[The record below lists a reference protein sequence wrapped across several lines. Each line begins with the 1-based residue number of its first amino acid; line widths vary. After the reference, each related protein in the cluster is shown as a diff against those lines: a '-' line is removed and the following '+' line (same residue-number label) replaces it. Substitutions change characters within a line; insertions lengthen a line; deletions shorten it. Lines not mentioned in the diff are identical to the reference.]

1 MDGDVVGPRR
11 LSRRGLLIGAGAAG
25 AAILTAKTGLAAS
38 PRRHDG
44 ARRLAFENAWTREKL
59 GVTYYENGRYV
70 EDALQALDRMMRD
83 HRDASVVEMDP
94 RLYDL
99 LFDLHRLMESGN
111 PFTLISGYRSP
122 ATNGML
128 AARSRAVAKN
138 SYHLRGWAADVR
150 LQGRDLRQLALGA
163 ISLKRGGVGMY
174 SRKSNFIHVDTGP
187 VRRWNI

>member
-1 MDGDVVGPRR
+1 MHWDTMGPRR
-11 LSRRGLLIGAGAAG
+11 VSRRGLLIGAGAAS
-25 AAILTAKTGLAAS
+25 AAIMTAGTAAAIS
-38 PRRHDG
+38 PRRNDG
-44 ARRLAFENAWTREKL
+44 ARWLSFESAWTGEKL
-59 GVTYYENGRYV
+59 KITYYENGRYV
-70 EDALQALDRMMRD
+70 EGALHALDRLMRD
-83 HRDASVVEMDP
+83 ARDNTVVEMDP

-99 LFDLHRLMESGN
+99 LFDLNRLMDSAN

-122 ATNGML
+122 ATNAML

-138 SYHLRGWAADVR
+138 SFHLRGWAADVR

-163 ISLKRGGVGMY
+163 ISLHRGGVGMY

>member
-1 MDGDVVGPRR
+1 MNWDTMSPRR
-11 LSRRGLLIGAGAAG
+11 VSRRGLLIGAGAAG
-25 AAILTAKTGLAAS
+25 AAIMTAGTAAAVS
-38 PRRHDG
+38 PRRRDG
-44 ARRLAFENAWTREKL
+44 SRWLAFESAWTGEKL
-59 GVTYYENGRYV
+59 KLTYYENGRYV
-70 EDALQALDRMMRD
+70 EGALHALDRLMRD
-83 HRDASVVEMDP
+83 SRDNTVVQMDP

-99 LFDLHRLMESGN
+99 LFDLSRLMDSAN

-122 ATNGML
+122 ATNAML

-138 SYHLRGWAADVR
+138 SFHLRGWAADVR

-163 ISLKRGGVGMY
+163 ISLHRGGVGMY

>member
-1 MDGDVVGPRR
+1 MNWDTMIPRR
-11 LSRRGLLIGAGAAG
+11 VSRRGLLIGAGAAG
-25 AAILTAKTGLAAS
+25 AAIMTAGVAAATA
-38 PRRHDG
+38 PRRRDG
-44 ARRLAFENAWTREKL
+44 ARWLAFESAWTGEKL
-59 GVTYYENGRYV
+59 KLTYYENGRYV
-70 EDALQALDRMMRD
+70 EDALHALDRLMRD
-83 HRDASVVEMDP
+83 ARDNTVVQMDP

-99 LFDLHRLMESGN
+99 LFDLNRLMDSAN

-122 ATNGML
+122 STNAML

-138 SYHLRGWAADVR
+138 SFHLRGWAADVR

-163 ISLKRGGVGMY
+163 ISLHRGGVGMY

>member
-1 MDGDVVGPRR
+1 MSPRR
-11 LSRRGLLIGAGAAG
+11 VSRRGLLIGAGAAS
-25 AAILTAKTGLAAS
+25 AAMMTAGTAAAVS
-38 PRRHDG
+38 PRRRDG
-44 ARRLAFENAWTREKL
+44 ARWLAFESAWTGEKL
-59 GVTYYENGRYV
+59 KVTYYENGRYV
-70 EDALQALDRMMRD
+70 EGALHALDRLMRD
-83 HRDASVVEMDP
+83 ARNNMVTEMDP

-99 LFDLHRLMESGN
+99 LFDLNRLMESSN

-122 ATNGML
+122 ATNAML

-138 SYHLRGWAADVR
+138 SFHLRGWAADVR

-163 ISLKRGGVGMY
+163 ISLHRGGVGMY

>member
-1 MDGDVVGPRR
+1 MHLDTGGLRR
-11 LSRRGLLIGAGAAG
+11 FSRRGLLIGAGAAG
-25 AAILTAKTGLAAS
+25 AAILTASTGMAAG
-38 PRRHDG
+38 PRRRDG
-44 ARRLAFENAWTREKL
+44 ARSLAFESAWTGEKL
-59 GVTYYENGRYV
+59 KITYYENGRYV
-70 EDALQALDRMMRD
+70 EGALHALDRLMRD
-83 HRDASVVEMDP
+83 ARDNTVVEMDP

-99 LFDLHRLMESGN
+99 LFDLSRLMDSAN

-122 ATNGML
+122 ATNSML

-138 SYHLRGWAADVR
+138 SFHLRGWAADVR

-163 ISLKRGGVGMY
+163 ISLHRGGVGMY

>member
-1 MDGDVVGPRR
+1 MNWDTTGPRR
-11 LSRRGLLIGAGAAG
+11 LSRRGLLIGAGAAS
-25 AAILTAKTGLAAS
+25 AAILTAGTASAVS
-38 PRRHDG
+38 PRRNDG
-44 ARRLAFENAWTREKL
+44 ARSLSFDNAWTGEKL
-59 GVTYYENGRYV
+59 KVTYYESGRYV
-70 EDALQALDRMMRD
+70 EGAMHALDRMMRD
-83 HRDASVVEMDP
+83 HRDNSVVEMDP

-99 LFDLHRLMESGN
+99 LFDLHRLMDNAN

-138 SYHLRGWAADVR
+138 SFHLRGWAADVR
-150 LQGRDLRQLALGA
+150 LQGRDLRQLAKGA
-163 ISLKRGGVGMY
+163 ISLQRGGVGMY

>member
-1 MDGDVVGPRR
+1 MNWDTASPRR
-11 LSRRGLLIGAGAAG
+11 VSRRGLLIGAGAAG
-25 AAILTAKTGLAAS
+25 AAIMTAGTAAATS
-38 PRRHDG
+38 PRRRDG
-44 ARRLAFENAWTREKL
+44 ARWLAFESAWTGEKL
-59 GVTYYENGRYV
+59 KVTYYENGRYV
-70 EDALQALDRMMRD
+70 EGALQALDRLMRD
-83 HRDASVVEMDP
+83 ARNNMAVEMDP

-99 LFDLHRLMESGN
+99 LFDLHRLMESAN

-122 ATNGML
+122 ATNAML

-138 SYHLRGWAADVR
+138 SFHLRGWAADVR

-163 ISLKRGGVGMY
+163 LSLHRGGVGMY

>member
-1 MDGDVVGPRR
+1 MNGDTTSPRR
-11 LSRRGLLIGAGAAG
+11 LCRRGLLIGAGAAS
-25 AAILTAKTGLAAS
+25 AAIMTAGTAAAA
-38 PRRHDG
+38 PRRRDG
-44 ARRLAFENAWTREKL
+44 ARWLAFESAWTGEKL
-59 GVTYYENGRYV
+59 KVTYYESGRYV
-70 EDALQALDRMMRD
+70 EGALQALDRLMRD
-83 HRDASVVEMDP
+83 ARNNMAVEMDP

-99 LFDLHRLMESGN
+99 LFDLSRLMGSAN

-122 ATNGML
+122 ATNAML

-163 ISLKRGGVGMY
+163 ISLHRGGVGMY

>member
-1 MDGDVVGPRR
+1 MDWDTTGPRR
-11 LSRRGLLIGAGAAG
+11 MSRRGLLIGAGAAS
-25 AAILTAKTGLAAS
+25 AAIMTAGTAAAA
-38 PRRHDG
+38 PRRRDG
-44 ARRLAFENAWTREKL
+44 ARWLAFESAWTGEKL
-59 GVTYYENGRYV
+59 KVTYYENGRYV
-70 EDALQALDRMMRD
+70 EGALQALDRLMRD
-83 HRDASVVEMDP
+83 ARNNMVVEMDP

-99 LFDLHRLMESGN
+99 LFDLNRLMDSSN

-122 ATNGML
+122 ATNAML

-150 LQGRDLRQLALGA
+150 LQGRDLRQLALAA
-163 ISLKRGGVGMY
+163 ISLHRGGVGMY

>member
-1 MDGDVVGPRR
+1 MNWDTMSPRR
-11 LSRRGLLIGAGAAG
+11 VSRRGLLIGAGAAG
-25 AAILTAKTGLAAS
+25 AAIMTAGVAAATA
-38 PRRHDG
+38 PRRRDG
-44 ARRLAFENAWTREKL
+44 ARWLAFESAWTGEKL
-59 GVTYYENGRYV
+59 KLTYYENGRYV
-70 EDALQALDRMMRD
+70 EDALHALDRLMRD
-83 HRDASVVEMDP
+83 ARDNTVVQMDP

-99 LFDLHRLMESGN
+99 LFDLNRLMDSAN

-122 ATNGML
+122 STNAML

-138 SYHLRGWAADVR
+138 SFHLRGWAADVR

-163 ISLKRGGVGMY
+163 ISLHRGGVGMY